1 MEHLSGHAAFK
12 NQADADAFYAKL
24 KEKKAAAK
32 TTVAETTEP
41 ETGDA
46 AEEGEDYEISE

>member
-1 MEHLSGHAAFK
+1 MDHLSGHAAFK

-24 KEKKAAAK
+24 KEKKATVK
-32 TTVAETTEP
+32 TTESETTEP

-46 AEEGEDYEISE
+46 AEEGEDDEISE

>member
-24 KEKKAAAK
+24 KEKKADGK
-32 TTVAETTEP
+32 V
-41 ETGDA
+41 A
-46 AEEGEDYEISE
+46 AEEQES